1 MTTQPS
7 NQPSNQASGQPR
19 RAKLTRKTK
28 ETDISLELNLD
39 GGGRANIQTGV
50 GFFDHMLD
58 HFARHSMCDLTISAK
73 GDLHIDDHH
82 TVEDVSLV
90 LGNAIKEALGDK
102 RGINRYGWASVPM
115 EDSLANVA
123 LDFSGRPAFVFNVR
137 FPTPKIGEFDVEL
150 VPEALRSLANTAGM
164 NLHINVPYGANS
176 HHIAEGIYKALAK
189 AVRQAAAIDPRN
201 TGIPS
206 TKGIL

>member
-1 MTTQPS
+1 MADIEPTPQ
-7 NQPSNQASGQPR
+7 R
-19 RAKLTRKTK
+19 KAKLSRKTR
-28 ETDISLELNLD
+28 ETDISLEINLD
-39 GGGRANIQTGV
+39 GSGQAQVHTGV

-58 HFARHSMCDLTISAK
+58 HLARHSLCDLTISAK
-73 GDLHIDDHH
+73 GDLHIDGHH

-90 LGNAIKEALGDK
+90 LGSAIKEALGDK

-137 FPTPKIGEFDVEL
+137 FPTPKIGDFDVEL
-150 VPEALRSLANTAGM
+150 VPETLRSLANTAGM
-164 NLHINVPYGANS
+164 NLHINVPYGTNS

-189 AVRQAAAIDPRN
+189 ALRQAVTLDPRG

-206 TKGIL
+206 TKGVL